1 MVRVSAFEM
10 YHNGLQY
17 PSNMVKSSTITNSKK
32 ALISHLKG
40 PNVIGLG
47 FDVMEL
53 ILHMGRGG
61 TKFL

>member
-1 MVRVSAFEM
+1 M

-61 TKFL
+61 SKFL